1 MEAIEQNYSLASDS
15 RIKSL
20 LDEAESELNKIQPEI
35 DYLENCVS
43 KLNLLKQKKNKLLS
57 LMASLKVILNSTG
70 ITSSNVNRLNNKTQN
85 DIKNIITSTID
96 DKNITQ
102 EQLNNELK
110 SFIPEVA
117 LNDVKRYLR
126 IKNNLNYEIFKA
138 VVYNGGEASTDEIK
152 TYLVTN
158 KIRQPKTGKLFDDVE
173 LKDISSRA
181 NYLVRKQLLVSIGSG
196 IYKAL
201 LGYTYNN

>member
-70 ITSSNVNRLNNKTQN
+70 IT
-85 DIKNIITSTID
+85 
-96 DKNITQ
+96 
-102 EQLNNELK
+102 
-110 SFIPEVA
+110 
-117 LNDVKRYLR
+117 
-126 IKNNLNYEIFKA
+126 IFK
-138 VVYNGGEASTDEIK
+138 
-152 TYLVTN
+152 
-158 KIRQPKTGKLFDDVE
+158 R
-173 LKDISSRA
+173 
-181 NYLVRKQLLVSIGSG
+181 
-196 IYKAL
+196 
-201 LGYTYNN
+201 